1 MLRVRLPVISSTMPL
16 KSRIT
21 QALNLRQAQGLYRQR
36 KILTRQASSVRWTDC
51 TQPSVNFSSNDY
63 LGLAQDPALIAAWQ
77 QGLSKY
83 GAGSGASPLVTGH
96 HTPHQALETR
106 LAEWLGFERALL
118 FSTGFSANQAVLFAL
133 LEKGDFLIQDKL
145 NHASLMEAGMLSPAN
160 MRRFA
165 HNDVIAL
172 HKMLTANT
180 NEASARLVVTEGV
193 FSMDGD
199 QAPLADIS
207 ALCQASQSWFMVDDA
222 HGCGILGDEG
232 RGSCQQAGI
241 QPDILIVTFGKAF
254 GMQGAAVLCSQE
266 VAEYLIQFARHY
278 IYSTAMPPAQAHAL
292 CTACDLVQAGDW
304 RREKLL
310 ALGAILEETL
320 LPEVG
325 LVSTATPIKPV
336 LMGSSERAL
345 TLSASLAEKGFWVS
359 AIRPPTVPVNQARLR
374 ITLTARH
381 DEDQVREFATQLNAS
396 FEEVQD
402 AANPSEQP
410 G

>member
-1 MLRVRLPVISSTMPL
+1 MPL
-16 KSRIT
+16 KHRIA
-21 QALNLRQAQGLYRQR
+21 QALNQREAQGLYRRR
-36 KILTRQASSVRWTDC
+36 KTLTRQASSVRQANQ
-51 TQPSVNFSSNDY
+51 TQPSLNFSSNDY
-63 LGLAQDPALIAAWQ
+63 LGLAQDPTLIAAWQ

-96 HTPHQALETR
+96 HTPHQSLEAR

-133 LEKGDFLIQDKL
+133 LEKGDLLIQDKL
-145 NHASLMEAGMLSPAN
+145 NHASLMEAGMLSPAI

-165 HNDVIAL
+165 HNDADAL
-172 HKMLTANT
+172 HKLLSQNT
-180 NEASARLVVTEGV
+180 DENMARLVVTEGV

-199 QAPLADIS
+199 QAPLADI
-207 ALCQASQSWFMVDDA
+207 AARCHTSQSWLMVDDA

-232 RGSCQQAGI
+232 RGSCHQAGI
-241 QPDILIVTFGKAF
+241 RPDILIVTFGKAF
-254 GMQGAAVLCSQE
+254 GMQGAAVLCSQD

-278 IYSTAMPPAQAHAL
+278 VYSTAMPPAQAYAL

-310 ALGAILEETL
+310 TLGTILEETL

-336 LMGSSERAL
+336 LLGESERAL
-345 TLSASLAEKGFWVS
+345 TLSALLSEKGFWVS
-359 AIRPPTVPVNQARLR
+359 AIRPPTVPVHQARLR
-374 ITLTARH
+374 ITLTASH
-381 DEDQVREFATQLNAS
+381 SEAHVRELANHLNAS

-410 G
+410 D